1 MTAGIEKE
9 SRVPLVYDSRTIR
22 PVPKFTQSD
31 RRTKMAAT
39 SKRKASAASQAEE
52 PSLKKKNQRTKFP
65 LTISRPELL
74 VNGSDREFRHLVHS
88 LLGFLARHEQLRQ
101 GHGKVIGLAG
111 IEYTT
116 LISIAHLSVDGDVN
130 VKTVADHL
138 HLSGAFVT
146 SLAQRLLKL
155 GLIHKRTDPADRRRV
170 TLTVSAKGHALLE
183 KLAPMQRKVNNIE
196 FGCLNRHDLK
206 YLIEKVDQLIECS
219 DRALA
224 LQAYLLAEE
233 NVHRS

>member
-1 MTAGIEKE
+1 
-9 SRVPLVYDSRTIR
+9 
-22 PVPKFTQSD
+22 
-31 RRTKMAAT
+31 MAAT
-39 SKRKASAASQAEE
+39 PKRKTSALSQGEESAA
-52 PSLKKKNQRTKFP
+52 KKKGQRTKFP

-101 GHGKVIGLAG
+101 GHGKTIGLAG

-130 VKTVADHL
+130 IKTIADHL
-138 HLSGAFVT
+138 HLSGAFIT
-146 SLAQRLLKL
+146 SLAQRLLKM
-155 GLIHKRTDPADRRRV
+155 GLIHKRTDPYDRRRV

-183 KLAPMQRKVNNIE
+183 KLAPIQRKVNDTE

-206 YLIEKVDQLIECS
+206 YLIEKVDQLIDCS

-233 NVHRS
+233 NNNSSQ

>member
-1 MTAGIEKE
+1 
-9 SRVPLVYDSRTIR
+9 
-22 PVPKFTQSD
+22 
-31 RRTKMAAT
+31 MAPT
-39 SKRKASAASQAEE
+39 TKRKVPPAGAAE
-52 PSLKKKNQRTKFP
+52 PAVRKRPRRAFP
-65 LTISRPELL
+65 LTTSRSELL
-74 VNGSDREFRHLVHS
+74 INDSDRDFRHLVHS
-88 LLGFLARHEQLRQ
+88 LLGFLSRHEQLRC
-101 GHGKVIGLAG
+101 GHGKAIGLAG

-146 SLAQRLLKL
+146 TLAQRLLKL
-155 GLIHKRTDPADRRRV
+155 GLIDKQTDPGDRRRV

-183 KLAPMQRKVNNIE
+183 KLAPMQRKVNNAE
-196 FGCLNRHDLK
+196 FGCLNRQDMK
-206 YLIEKVDQLIECS
+206 YLLEKVDQLIECS

-233 NVHRS
+233 DL

>member
-1 MTAGIEKE
+1 
-9 SRVPLVYDSRTIR
+9 
-22 PVPKFTQSD
+22 
-31 RRTKMAAT
+31 MAAT
-39 SKRKASAASQAEE
+39 PKKRSSAANHTEE
-52 PSLKKKNQRTKFP
+52 TVLKKKNQRTKFP

-88 LLGFLARHEQLRQ
+88 LLGFLARHEQLRC
-101 GHGKVIGLAG
+101 GHGKAIGLAG

-130 VKTVADHL
+130 IKTVADHL

-146 SLAQRLLKL
+146 SLAQRLLKM
-155 GLIHKRTDPADRRRV
+155 GLIHKRTDPGDRRRV

-183 KLAPMQRKVNNIE
+183 KLAPTQRKANDAE
-196 FGCLNRHDLK
+196 FGCLSRHDLK
-206 YLIEKVDQLIECS
+206 YLINKVDQLIECS

-224 LQAYLLAEE
+224 LQAYLLSEAGI
-233 NVHRS
+233 

>member
-1 MTAGIEKE
+1 
-9 SRVPLVYDSRTIR
+9 
-22 PVPKFTQSD
+22 
-31 RRTKMAAT
+31 MA
-39 SKRKASAASQAEE
+39 SKPKRKPASIHALEPAS
-52 PSLKKKNQRTKFP
+52 KKRSRQKFP
-65 LTISRPELL
+65 LTTSRPELL

-88 LLGFLARHEQLRQ
+88 LLGFLSRHEQLRC
-101 GHGKVIGLAG
+101 GHGKAIGLAG

-155 GLIHKRTDPADRRRV
+155 GLIHKRTDPGDRRRV

-183 KLAPMQRKVNNIE
+183 QLAPMQRKVNNAE
-196 FGCLNRHDLK
+196 FGCINRQDLK
-206 YLIEKVDQLIECS
+206 YLIDKVDQLIACS

-224 LQAYLLAEE
+224 LQAYLLAEDAG
-233 NVHRS
+233 RTA